1 VTGAEAWTSRPPVLS
16 TQKTPKAKPS
26 EEEKSHKHGN
36 INGME
41 EEKSQYPFGASSSA
55 AGTAQLKQTNRF
67 MFTDIK
73 EKD

>member
-1 VTGAEAWTSRPPVLS
+1 MTAPMDTGMHAQT
-16 TQKTPKAKPS
+16 
-26 EEEKSHKHGN
+26 HKHGN
-36 INGME
+36 RNGME
-41 EEKSQYPFGASSSA
+41 EEKSQYPFGASSST